1 MMLHTFLII
10 LAEASTKKGRCGQ
23 TALAGT
29 LYCSDPIPN
38 LTGTRTKNQVICDK
52 ITIGKGMLLLQRAR
66 GVKTAVPVPRP
77 HYDEIRMV
85 AGRLRAVSSRI
96 TRRFI

>member
-10 LAEASTKKGRCGQ
+10 LAEASTKKGRCGR

-38 LTGTRTKNQVICDK
+38 LTGTRAKN
-52 ITIGKGMLLLQRAR
+52 
-66 GVKTAVPVPRP
+66 
-77 HYDEIRMV
+77 
-85 AGRLRAVSSRI
+85 SSH
-96 TRRFI
+96 T